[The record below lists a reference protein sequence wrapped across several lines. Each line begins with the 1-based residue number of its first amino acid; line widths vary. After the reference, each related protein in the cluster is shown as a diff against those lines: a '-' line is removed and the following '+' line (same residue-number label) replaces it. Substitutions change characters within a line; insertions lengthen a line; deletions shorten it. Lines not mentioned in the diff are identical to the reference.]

1 MMTLIQDV
9 RYALRQLRKT
19 PAFKITVLLTL
30 PFGIGANVAVM
41 SLGSL
46 RAFCEV
52 EPYEITSANGS
63 VMVFAVVTLA
73 VVAGLAGII
82 PARP

>member
-1 MMTLIQDV
+1 VKMEI
-9 RYALRQLRKT
+9 
-19 PAFKITVLLTL
+19 
-30 PFGIGANVAVM
+30 
-41 SLGSL
+41 
-46 RAFCEV
+46 
-52 EPYEITSANGS
+52 YEITSANGS